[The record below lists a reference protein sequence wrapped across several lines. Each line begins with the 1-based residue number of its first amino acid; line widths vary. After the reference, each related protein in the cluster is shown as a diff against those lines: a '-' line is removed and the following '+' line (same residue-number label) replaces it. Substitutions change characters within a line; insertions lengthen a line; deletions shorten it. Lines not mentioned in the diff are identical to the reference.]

1 LDHQITSSVVVLF
14 FLFILSGFFS
24 CSEAALFS
32 LTSLHLHK
40 MATERSPFLSYVLS
54 LLKYPRR
61 LLITII
67 VGNEAVNI
75 TISVLMA
82 SLFIYLLGSQGRLV
96 AIAVTSALL
105 LIFLEGIPK
114 TFGVVRPIPI
124 SSFVSPILMLFS
136 RMERPIV
143 WTLEAVSGWF
153 VSPPPRDDARNGR
166 PLMEEEFRTLIDV
179 GQKEGVLEES
189 QRDLI
194 HRVFDLA
201 DKPVSEV
208 MVPRVDIF
216 CLPISLNM
224 EEMEREIIKAGHT
237 KIPVYGTDRDDIR
250 GILFVRDLA
259 GRISRE
265 RPPRVEALL
274 RKPYFVPLEKR
285 VGSLLLDFQV
295 RKMQIAIVVDEYGGV
310 AGLVTLEDIIEDLF
324 ENIYDDYGVRGN
336 LWERIDDGTLVVSG
350 KLSTDDLNDLM
361 GLSIPVE
368 DYETVGGFVF
378 HLFGKLPSPG
388 EEVLF
393 GEGGCIFR
401 VEKMGKARILT
412 VRVEKKAKQD
422 E

>member
-1 LDHQITSSVVVLF
+1 
-14 FLFILSGFFS
+14 
-24 CSEAALFS
+24 
-32 LTSLHLHK
+32 
-40 MATERSPFLSYVLS
+40 MATERSPFLSYVFS

-75 TISVLMA
+75 SISVLMA
-82 SLFIYLLGSQGRLV
+82 SLFIYLLGSQGRWI

-153 VSPPPRDDARNGR
+153 VSLPPRDDARNGR
-166 PLMEEEFRTLIDV
+166 PLMEDEFRTLIDV
-179 GQKEGVLEES
+179 GQKEGALEES

-194 HRVFDLA
+194 HSVFDLA
-201 DKPVSEV
+201 DMPVSEV

-216 CLPISLNM
+216 CLPISLSM

-237 KIPVYGTDRDDIR
+237 KIPIYGTDRDDIR

-265 RPPRVEALL
+265 RLPRVEALL

-324 ENIYDDYGVRGN
+324 EDIYDEYGVRGN
-336 LWERIDDGTLVVSG
+336 LWERIDDRTLVVSG

-361 GLSIPVE
+361 GISIPAE

-388 EEVLF
+388 EEVHF
-393 GEGGCIFR
+393 EDCIFR
-401 VEKMGKARILT
+401 VGKMGKARILT

>member
-1 LDHQITSSVVVLF
+1 
-14 FLFILSGFFS
+14 
-24 CSEAALFS
+24 
-32 LTSLHLHK
+32 

-82 SLFIYLLGSQGRLV
+82 SLFIYLLGSQGRWV
-96 AIAVTSALL
+96 AIAVTSSLL

-153 VSPPPRDDARNGR
+153 VSLPPRDDARNGR
-166 PLMEEEFRTLIDV
+166 PLMEDEFRTLIDV
-179 GQKEGVLEES
+179 GQKEGALEES

-194 HRVFDLA
+194 HSVFDLA
-201 DKPVSEV
+201 DMPVSEV

-216 CLPISLNM
+216 CLPISLSM

-237 KIPVYGTDRDDIR
+237 KIPIYGTDRDDIR

-324 ENIYDDYGVRGN
+324 EDIYDEYGVRGN
-336 LWERIDDGTLVVSG
+336 LWERIDDRTLVVSG

-361 GLSIPVE
+361 DISIPVE

-388 EEVLF
+388 EEVHF
-393 GEGGCIFR
+393 EDCIFR

>member
-1 LDHQITSSVVVLF
+1 
-14 FLFILSGFFS
+14 
-24 CSEAALFS
+24 
-32 LTSLHLHK
+32 

-82 SLFIYLLGSQGRLV
+82 SLFIYLLGKDGRWV
-96 AIAVTSALL
+96 AIAVTSTLL

-114 TFGVVRPIPI
+114 TLGVTRPITI
-124 SSFVSPILMLFS
+124 SSFVSPFLMLFS
-136 RMERPIV
+136 WIERPVV
-143 WTLEAVSGWF
+143 WTLEKMSGWF
-153 VSPPPRDDARNGR
+153 VSLPPWDDVSSESS
-166 PLMEEEFRTLIDV
+166 LMEDEFRTLIDV
-179 GQKEGVLEES
+179 GQREGVLEES
-189 QRDLI
+189 HRDLI

-216 CLPISLNM
+216 CLPISLSS
-224 EEMEREIIKAGHT
+224 EELEREIIKTAYT
-237 KIPVYGTDRDDIR
+237 KIPIYGIDRDDIR
-250 GILFVRDLA
+250 GILFARDLV
-259 GRISRE
+259 GRISGE
-265 RPPRVEALL
+265 RPVRIEKLF
-274 RKPYFVPLEKR
+274 RKPYFVPLEKS

-324 ENIYDDYGVRGN
+324 EDIYDEYGVRGN
-336 LWERIDDGTLVVSG
+336 LWERIDEGTLLASG
-350 KLSTDDLNDLM
+350 RLSTDDLNDLM
-361 GLSIPVE
+361 GISIPVA

-388 EEVLF
+388 EEVHF
-393 GEGGCIFR
+393 GDCIFR

-412 VRVEKKAKQD
+412 VRIEKKDKQD
-422 E
+422 DG

>member
-1 LDHQITSSVVVLF
+1 MDHQITFNVASLF
-14 FLFILSGFFS
+14 FLFLLSGFFS

-67 VGNEAVNI
+67 VGNETVNI

-82 SLFIYLLGSQGRLV
+82 SLFIYLLGTEGRWV
-96 AIAVTSALL
+96 AIAVTSSLL
-105 LIFLEGIPK
+105 LILLEGIPK
-114 TFGVVRPIPI
+114 TFGVTRPIQI
-124 SSFVSPILMLFS
+124 SSFVAPLLMFFS
-136 RMERPIV
+136 RIERPIV
-143 WTLEAVSGWF
+143 WTLERVSGWF
-153 VSPPPRDDARNGR
+153 VSLPPRDDARNGGS
-166 PLMEEEFRTLIDV
+166 LMEDEFRTLIDV

-216 CLPISLNM
+216 CLPISLSM
-224 EEMEREIIKAGHT
+224 EELEREIIKTGHT
-237 KIPVYGTDRDDIR
+237 KTPIYGTDKDDIR
-250 GILFVRDLA
+250 GILFVRDLV
-259 GRISRE
+259 GRISGK
-265 RPPRVEALL
+265 RPAHVETLL
-274 RKPYFVPLEKR
+274 RKPYFVPLEKS

-310 AGLVTLEDIIEDLF
+310 AGLVTLEDIVEDLF
-324 ENIYDDYGVRGN
+324 EDIYDEYGVRGN
-336 LWERIDDGTLVVSG
+336 LWERIDDRTLMVSG

-361 GLSIPVE
+361 DISIPAE

-388 EEVLF
+388 EEVHF
-393 GEGGCIFR
+393 GEGDCIFR
-401 VEKMGKARILT
+401 VERMGKARILT
-412 VRVEKKAKQD
+412 IRVEKKAEQD

>member
-1 LDHQITSSVVVLF
+1 
-14 FLFILSGFFS
+14 
-24 CSEAALFS
+24 
-32 LTSLHLHK
+32 
-40 MATERSPFLSYVLS
+40 MATERSPFLPYVLS

-67 VGNEAVNI
+67 VGNETVNI

-82 SLFIYLLGSQGRLV
+82 SLFISLLGENGSWV
-96 AIAVTSALL
+96 AIAITSPLL

-124 SSFVSPILMLFS
+124 SSFVSPILTLFS
-136 RMERPIV
+136 RVERPFV
-143 WTLEAVSGWF
+143 WTLERLSGWF
-153 VSPPPRDDARNGR
+153 VSLPPRDDAGNKDS
-166 PLMEEEFRTLIDV
+166 LMEDEFRALIDV

-216 CLPISLNM
+216 CLPISLSI

-237 KIPVYGTDRDDIR
+237 KIPVYRTDRDDII
-250 GILFVRDLA
+250 GILFAGDLTD
-259 GRISRE
+259 RISRE
-265 RPPRVEALL
+265 ARPRIETLL

-285 VGSLLLDFQV
+285 VAGLLLDFQV
-295 RKMQIAIVVDEYGGV
+295 RKIQLAIVVDEYGGV
-310 AGLVTLEDIIEDLF
+310 AGLVTLEDIVEDLF
-324 ENIYDDYGVRGN
+324 EDIYDEYGVRGN
-336 LWERIDDGTLVVSG
+336 LWERIDDNTLAVSG
-350 KLSTDDLNDLM
+350 KLSTDDLNDIM
-361 GLSIPVE
+361 GISIPAE

-393 GEGGCIFR
+393 GGCIFR
-401 VEKMGKARILT
+401 VEKMGKARILG
-412 VRVEKKAKQD
+412 VRVEKKAEHD
-422 E
+422 